1 MTLWN
6 SARRTVLG
14 AAGAGLA
21 LAAVVA
27 TSGSASA
34 TIRTG
39 HIELCSNGNY
49 ASYLKWYDEDYQPQ
63 GRSATVARGTC
74 QTFEVPAH
82 NILAELYGVRNTHPH
97 QSFFAGG
104 TDVSTDS
111 PATLLRATGTPP
123 TRRSR
128 CRRGA
133 PTPRR
138 PRPYCAQAA
147 ATPSTASRRGTLFTG
162 DLTEESVSGHKPT
175 PAGTG
180 RHTSP
185 SHNQPGH
192 TSHRRPV

>member
-1 MTLWN
+1 M
-6 SARRTVLG
+6 LG

-34 TIRTG
+34 TIGTG

-74 QTFEVPAH
+74 QTFAVPAH
-82 NILAELYGVRNTHPH
+82 NILAELYGIWNTHPD

-111 PATLLRATGTPP
+111 PATLIRATGTTTNPSF
-123 TRRSR
+123 TVQTW
-128 CRRGA
+128 GTD
-133 PTPRR
+133 PTPPAPM
-138 PRPYCAQAA
+138 PR
-147 ATPSTASRRGTLFTG
+147 ASSCDPVNCQPPG
-162 DLTEESVSGHKPT
+162 DPI
-175 PAGTG
+175 P
-180 RHTSP
+180 R
-185 SHNQPGH
+185 
-192 TSHRRPV
+192 